1 MKRYKKQQQKRFKQ
15 KKKEEKLKMNNKIRS
30 YYADLRISYE
40 KMFPHLP
47 KLPLRKYN
55 NFVVDT
61 DEICITKF
69 SIKRYCKNRYFFVD
83 TISTN
88 MIQKLA
94 TTGYFKQYI
103 L

>member
-1 MKRYKKQQQKRFKQ
+1 MGGYKKQQQKIIKQ
-15 KKKEEKLKMNNKIRS
+15 KKKEEKLENDRKIRS
-30 YYADLRISYE
+30 YYDDLYFSYE
-40 KMFPHLP
+40 KVIPRLP

-55 NFVVDT
+55 NFVLDT

-94 TTGYFKQYI
+94 TIGYFK
-103 L
+103 